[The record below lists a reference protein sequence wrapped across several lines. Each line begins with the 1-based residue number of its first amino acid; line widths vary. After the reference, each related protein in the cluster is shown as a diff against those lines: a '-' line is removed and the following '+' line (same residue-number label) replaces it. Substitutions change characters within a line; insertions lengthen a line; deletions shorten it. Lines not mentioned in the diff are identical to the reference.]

1 MNIAVATLPLVAVL
15 VVAIGAMWLVT
26 GHASDQRFVR
36 ERVALR
42 ASSSATFIGSYLQ
55 DAAGREWAWANGR
68 FQGQTIPS
76 EEIEAAV
83 TSFGYQTA
91 VVLEP
96 DGRVAASWP
105 PGSATV
111 STVLDPVP
119 SYLATAQRGVVGV
132 SDVAASVNQGVRVI
146 SVAISFDSPSGRRV
160 FSGGFS
166 TGSTPLIAF
175 ARSAL
180 PAEGDVYLVDGR
192 GEVITSTRQARA
204 GTMLA
209 DLDPAV
215 SGHLGRLTK
224 TVDRGRHVTI
234 AASPVP
240 GSRWKLVLVSP
251 DGVLLAKTGVE
262 WLSWAL
268 LAGLAVVL
276 GATTELVRRLSAS
289 RIALDRANEQLD
301 ETSRRDPMTGLF
313 NRRQLLDDLAE
324 ARSRHAR
331 DGVPFALAV
340 CDVDYFKAVNDR
352 LGHQAGD
359 ATLTQV
365 GDVLSAGARD
375 GDRVYRYGGEEF
387 VVLLHAPDD
396 DGAFHAA
403 ERLRSDVESS
413 SAGVTISVGVATVTD
428 NSDPDW
434 LLGAADAALYDAKR
448 QGRNQVCRFAEV
460 GAGRG
465 A

>member
-1 MNIAVATLPLVAVL
+1 MNVVVATLPVAALL
-15 VVAIGAMWLVT
+15 VVVTGAMWLVS

-42 ASSSATFIGSYLQ
+42 ASSSAAFIGSYLQ
-55 DAAGREWAWANGR
+55 DAAERQWSWASGR
-68 FQGQTIPS
+68 FQGQTVPP
-76 EEIEAAV
+76 EDIEAAA

-105 PGSATV
+105 PGSAAV
-111 STVLDPVP
+111 GSVLDPMP
-119 SYLATAQRGVVGV
+119 TYLAAARRGGVGV
-132 SDVAASVNQGVRVI
+132 SDVAASTSQGVRVI
-146 SVAISFDSPSGRRV
+146 SVAVAFDGPGGRRV

-166 TGSTPLIAF
+166 TGATPLIAY

-180 PAEGDVYLVDGR
+180 PSEGDVYLADSK
-192 GEVITSTRQARA
+192 GEVITSTRPARA

-209 DLDPAV
+209 SLDPAV
-215 SGHLGRLTK
+215 ARHLGRLTE
-224 TVDRGRHVTI
+224 TVDGGRHVTI
-234 AASPVP
+234 AASTVP
-240 GSRWKLVLVSP
+240 GTRWKLVLVSP
-251 DGVLLAKTGVE
+251 DHVLLAKTGVE

-276 GATTELVRRLSAS
+276 GATAELVRRLSAS

-313 NRRQLLDDLAE
+313 NRRQLLEDLTE
-324 ARSRHAR
+324 AGHRHAR
-331 DGVPFALAV
+331 DGVSFALAV

-352 LGHQAGD
+352 HGHQAGD
-359 ATLTQV
+359 AVLTQV
-365 GDVLSAGARD
+365 GQILAAGARD

-387 VVLLHAPDD
+387 VVLLHAPGV
-396 DGAFHAA
+396 DGAYQAA
-403 ERLRSDVESS
+403 ERLRSDVEAS

-428 NSDPDW
+428 NSDSDW
-434 LLGAADAALYDAKR
+434 LLGAADAALYNAKR
-448 QGRNQVCRFAEV
+448 QGRNQVSRFAELIL
-460 GAGRG
+460 G
-465 A
+465 